1 MTPNELAVRIFICVM
16 TFLALISFFT
26 RENK

>member
-1 MTPNELAVRIFICVM
+1 MTPNELAVRIFIAVM